1 MFENDESGLMT
12 DEGMQTSDFEKVYE
26 SAPVEPEP
34 EPKKTANRWALR
46 DRLRSKVLWAAVVSE
61 LISIGYNLY
70 QCIQYGFT
78 ENLLKMIAMSLL
90 GILTIFGI
98 LNDPT
103 NKEGF

>member
-1 MFENDESGLMT
+1 MFENTESGLMT
-12 DEGMQTSDFEKVYE
+12 DEGMRTSDFEKVYE

-34 EPKKTANRWALR
+34 EKPVNKWALR

>member
-1 MFENDESGLMT
+1 MFENTESGLMT
-12 DEGMQTSDFEKVYE
+12 DEGVRVEDFNKAYE
-26 SAPVEPEP
+26 SAPVEPATEP
-34 EPKKTANRWALR
+34 ANKWALR

-78 ENLLKMIAMSLL
+78 ENLLKMIVMSLL